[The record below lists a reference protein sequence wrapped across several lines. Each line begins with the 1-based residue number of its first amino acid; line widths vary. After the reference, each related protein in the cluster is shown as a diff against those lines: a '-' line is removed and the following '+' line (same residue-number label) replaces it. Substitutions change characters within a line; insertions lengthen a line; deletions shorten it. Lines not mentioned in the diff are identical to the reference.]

1 MSPDLVRLIIIAS
14 VALALYYAV
23 NYQTVIE
30 NHGEVNVAPQLQN
43 ITHQRSLPQY
53 VPTAET
59 NLNQPAPANVD
70 VQHYQPGFEPQ
81 KASQLNIGK
90 QNLNVLPPP
99 QISHTYAPQ
108 QGNTQ
113 GTFQIKTGTIP
124 ALACFP
130 KDTVTPQDLMPRE
143 DPYNTWSQVN
153 PTTSGHLADRNFL
166 ESGHHFGID
175 TVSNTLKNP
184 NLQLRSDPVIPQI
197 AVGPWM
203 QSTYTADT
211 NRRNF
216 DIGGDY

>member
-1 MSPDLVRLIIIAS
+1 MNPDLVRLMIIAG

-30 NHGEVNVAPQLQN
+30 NQGEVNITPQMQEVAPNQE
-43 ITHQRSLPQY
+43 TLPKY
-53 VPTAET
+53 VPAAEVR
-59 NLNQPAPANVD
+59 QAKQVPSFR
-70 VQHYQPGFEPQ
+70 PGFKPQ
-81 KASQLNIGK
+81 RASQLNIGK
-90 QNLNVLPPP
+90 QNVNILPPP

-108 QGNTQ
+108 QGTPQ
-113 GTFQIKTGTIP
+113 GNFQIKTDMVP

-153 PTTSGHLADRNFL
+153 PSTGGHLADRNFL

-175 TVSNTLKNP
+175 TQSNSFKNP

-203 QSTYTADT
+203 QSTYGADT
-211 NRRNF
+211 NRRHF